1 MDFTFFMIFFLL
13 AVRGFFLVGVGAVD
27 DPRRNI
33 KQLFSYRTFQ

>member
-33 KQLFSYRTFQ
+33 K

>member
-27 DPRRNI
+27 DPRRSV
-33 KQLFSYRTFQ
+33 KKFFFYRAF